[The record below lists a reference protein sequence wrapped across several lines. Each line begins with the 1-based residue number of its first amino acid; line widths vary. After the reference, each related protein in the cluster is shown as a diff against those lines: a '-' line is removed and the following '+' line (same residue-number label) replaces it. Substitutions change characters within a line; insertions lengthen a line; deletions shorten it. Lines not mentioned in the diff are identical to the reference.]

1 MSMEGRTR
9 ELNVQNLGSY
19 DKASRSEIH
28 GRIGVEIP
36 EAKLRRMLSRMVGD
50 GFLIP
55 IGERRWRRYHL
66 PSSIAETQ

>member
-50 GFLIP
+50 GSLIP
-55 IGERRWRRYHL
+55 IGERRWRRYRL
-66 PSSIAETQ
+66 SSSIAETQ